1 MDSRS
6 AISTGGAPPALHSG
20 LGRRAGARPDRGRR
34 AARAT
39 GGGPRELPVD
49 RRAGLRRARPVALA
63 RLLRRARDGR
73 PAALAARDGAAVRP
87 RAADHG
93 RRRRAARC
101 ARDLLGAVGRRDR
114 ADRRDLRPRAA
125 ARRAVAGRPRRRGRR
140 AVPAAR
146 GDHRRPRLR
155 AARPAHRAGARR
167 FPPPLVVIPGD
178 LVSEPLGALTVALVL
193 VALAWAWRT
202 SAPWRFAVAGAATAA
217 AILVRADLLVLPL
230 VLAAVV
236 ALTLRRAG
244 ARPALLAAGAYLLAA
259 ALALAPWTAYASSRR
274 GELTPVTSSQWS
286 ALFVGSY
293 LPAHGRIFEL
303 REKLGDEARAH
314 NREIRHVRNEN
325 LRTEW
330 ILDAVAARHPDL
342 GRSDALRRETLRNLR
357 VYALGRP
364 RDFAAMQ
371 AGKVARMWVGYD
383 RGTHHLERAW
393 ILALHLLV
401 SAAALGGLLYG
412 LWRTRHPVLWAIL
425 ATVLTAT
432 AVNSFFVS
440 EARHNVRLVPLLV
453 AGGAAGVALARR
465 RVTDPPAPAE
475 RSEPPRVRASEPRPA
490 RVARAPGAGAV
501 R

>member
-1 MDSRS
+1 MPRWAPVLGLVLLVGAGVRAERAALPGAFLSTDERAYAALGRAVSHGYYDVRGMDDPLHWPPGTPLLFAVARRL
-6 AISTGGAPPALHSG
+6 AGARDAALAPPAAYWAQALVG
-20 LGRRAGARPDRGRR
+20 
-34 AARAT
+34 
-39 GGGPRELPVD
+39 
-49 RRAGLRRARPVALA
+49 VALIVA
-63 RLLRRARDGR
+63 VFVLVRLLAG
-73 PAALAARDGAAVRP
+73 PWPGVVAAAAV
-87 RAADHG
+87 A
-93 RRRRAARC
+93 
-101 ARDLLGAVGRRDR
+101 LY
-114 ADRRDLRPRAA
+114 
-125 ARRAVAGRPRRRGRR
+125 
-140 AVPAAR
+140 
-146 GDHRRPRLR
+146 
-155 AARPAHRAGARR
+155 
-167 FPPPLVVIPGD
+167 PPLAVITGD
-178 LVSEPLGALTVALVL
+178 LVSEPLGALTIGLVL

-202 SAPWRFAVAGAATAA
+202 PAPRRVAGAAAATAA
-217 AILVRADLLVLPL
+217 AILVRAALLVLPL

-236 ALTLRRAG
+236 ALTLRRVG

-259 ALALAPWTAYASSRR
+259 VLALAPWTVYASSRR

-314 NREIRHVRNEN
+314 NPEIRHVRNEN

-330 ILDAVAARHPDL
+330 IVDAVAARHPHL

-357 VYALGRP
+357 VYGLGRP
-364 RDFAAMQ
+364 LDFAAMQ

-383 RGTHHLERAW
+383 RGTHHCERAW

-412 LWRTRHPVLWAIL
+412 VWRTRDPVLWAIL
-425 ATVLTAT
+425 ATVLTVT

-453 AGGAAGVALARR
+453 AGGAAGVALGRR
-465 RVTDPPAPAE
+465 RVSDRPTPAE
-475 RSEPPRVRASEPRPA
+475 RSEPPRAPASEPRPA
-490 RVARAPGAGAV
+490 RALRSSGAGAV

>member
-1 MDSRS
+1 MPSSMTPRPAMHGIVAARYQPGVRRVRS
-6 AISTGGAPPALHSG
+6 MPGWAAALG
-20 LGRRAGARPDRGRR
+20 LVLIAGAALRAQR
-34 AARAT
+34 AADPGNFLSTDERAYAAL
-39 GGGPRELPVD
+39 GGSLSHGYYDAHGMNDPLHWPP
-49 RRAGLRRARPVALA
+49 GTPMLFALA
-63 RLLRRARDGR
+63 RQITGVGDARLDPPETYWAQWVVGVALIVAIFALVRLLAGPW
-73 PAALAARDGAAVRP
+73 PAVLAAAV
-87 RAADHG
+87 
-93 RRRRAARC
+93 
-101 ARDLLGAVGRRDR
+101 
-114 ADRRDLRPRAA
+114 
-125 ARRAVAGRPRRRGRR
+125 VA
-140 AVPAAR
+140 
-146 GDHRRPRLR
+146 LY
-155 AARPAHRAGARR
+155 
-167 FPPPLVVIPGD
+167 PPLVLITGD

-202 SAPWRFAVAGAATAA
+202 PAPWRFAVGGAATGA

-236 ALTLRRAG
+236 ALTVRRAG

-259 ALALAPWTAYASSRR
+259 VLALAPWTVYASSRR

-314 NREIRHVRNEN
+314 NPEIRHVRNEN

-357 VYALGRP
+357 VYGLGRP
-364 RDFAAMQ
+364 LDFAAMQ

-453 AGGAAGVALARR
+453 AGGAAGVARAPAAAGRRPRFRR
-465 RVTDPPAPAE
+465 RADAAAGQAAPDTSGTNRTSSSA
-475 RSEPPRVRASEPRPA
+475 RQRTPSGSRRASA
-490 RVARAPGAGAV
+490 
-501 R
+501 